1 MAGLPVLAACSGLW
15 SKIRVCPTSAVMPP
29 TTETDLKE
37 LRDLIIGLREEVR
50 VGFAQVDIKFAQ
62 VDTKLAQMDTKLSDF
77 KGEVNTRLAEMKGD
91 LKIVK

>member
-1 MAGLPVLAACSGLW
+1 
-15 SKIRVCPTSAVMPP
+15 MPP
-29 TTETDLKE
+29 TTDIDLKE
-37 LRDLIIGLREEVR
+37 VRDLIIGLREEVR

-91 LKIVK
+91 LKIVKQPIAPLAP